1 MVVHSAD
8 SLPRAAAT
16 AAGRRSVS
24 VAALG
29 VGAVV
34 AAAVL
39 TPHDATTGPVV
50 CPFRLLTGLP
60 CPGCGLTRS
69 WVYWLHG
76 DWQAGLAANP
86 FGIVLLV
93 AAVSFAV
100 ATARALVT
108 SRPVPSIDELVRRRS
123 VALVAGAW
131 LAFAVVRMILV
142 ATGHLAA

>member
-8 SLPRAAAT
+8 GLTSAPEGAAR
-16 AAGRRSVS
+16 RRSIS

-29 VGAVV
+29 VGAIV
-34 AAAVL
+34 AASVL
-39 TPHDATTGPVV
+39 TPHDATAGPVI

-69 WVYWLHG
+69 WVFWLHG

-93 AAVSFAV
+93 AAVGFAA
-100 ATARALVT
+100 ATARALVRH
-108 SRPVPSIDELVRRRS
+108 RPVPALEDLVRRRA
-123 VALVAGAW
+123 VGLVVIVW
-131 LAFAVVRMILV
+131 LAFAAVRMVLV
-142 ATGHLAA
+142 ATGVVAV

>member
-1 MVVHSAD
+1 MVAHSAD
-8 SLPRAAAT
+8 GLTGT
-16 AAGRRSVS
+16 AVGGGRRSIT

-29 VGAVV
+29 VGAIA

-39 TPHDATTGPVV
+39 TPHDATAGPVV
-50 CPFRLLTGLP
+50 CPFRLMTGLP

-69 WVYWLHG
+69 WVFWLHG

-86 FGIVLLV
+86 FGIVLLL
-93 AAVSFAV
+93 AAVGFAA

-108 SRPVPSIDELVRRRS
+108 HRPVPALEDLVRRRS
-123 VALVAGAW
+123 VRLVVASW

-142 ATGHLAA
+142 ATGVVAV